1 MRVGIADASRAQ
13 IENNQRRRDKEDRMP
28 ALITITDFQKTYNV
42 SRSTVYRL
50 RDSGSIKFVHV
61 GRSVRIPRESA
72 EGWFA
77 SLIGDGANDQ

>member
-1 MRVGIADASRAQ
+1 
-13 IENNQRRRDKEDRMP
+13 MP

-50 RDSGSIKFVHV
+50 RDSGSIQFVHV

>member
-1 MRVGIADASRAQ
+1 
-13 IENNQRRRDKEDRMP
+13 MP

-50 RDSGSIKFVHV
+50 QGSGSIKFVHV

-72 EGWFA
+72 EAWFA
-77 SLIGDGANDQ
+77 SLVGDGANDQ